1 MRVLCSGMLVGTPHQ
16 GGATWAVLQWVLGL
30 RSLGH
35 EVTVVEQLA
44 GPVTAA
50 QRAYAATV
58 ERQTGVAAV
67 LFAGEAGELA
77 RRTGPVDLVVNLSGV
92 LRDEALL
99 SLAPA
104 RLYVDL
110 DPGFTQV
117 WHASGAD
124 VGLRGH
130 TAHATVGLCVGTR
143 GSAVPTVGLP
153 WLPVLPP
160 VVLDRW
166 TPGPV
171 PQPTATGMA
180 TSVGHWRSYGS
191 LDWAGVR
198 YGQRAHSARRL
209 LEVPARSP
217 LPVRFALGIS
227 DRETADLEL
236 LDRAGWTLV
245 DPAVVAGTP
254 DDYRSFVRGSAVEL
268 GIAKSGYVAARTG
281 WFSDR
286 SACYLAAGR
295 PVVAQ
300 DTGWSGALPTG
311 DGLHA
316 YDDADGAVAAL
327 EHVVASPARAS
338 AAACEL
344 ARAHLDARLVLGR
357 LLEAVT

>member
-1 MRVLCSGMLVGTPHQ
+1 MRVLLSGMLVGSPHQ

-30 RSLGH
+30 RALGH
-35 EVTVVEQLA
+35 DVTVVEQLPAPPTA
-44 GPVTAA
+44 G
-50 QRAYAATV
+50 QLAYAATV
-58 ERQTGVAAV
+58 ERQTGVAPV
-67 LFAGEAGELA
+67 LFTGESGELA
-77 RRTGPVDLVVNLSGV
+77 RRTGPVDLLVNLSGL

-99 SLAPA
+99 ALAPV

-117 WHASGAD
+117 WHATGAD
-124 VGLRGH
+124 VGLPGH
-130 TAHATVGLCVGTR
+130 TAHATVGLRVGTAA
-143 GSAVPTVGLP
+143 SPVPTGGLR

-171 PQPTATGMA
+171 RGSGV

-191 LDWAGVR
+191 VEWAGVQ

-209 LEVPARSP
+209 LDVPGRSP
-217 LPVRFALGIS
+217 LPVRLALGIS
-227 DRETADLEL
+227 PQETADLAR
-236 LDRAGWTLV
+236 LDRAGWTLL

-254 DDYRSFVRGSAVEL
+254 DDYRSFVRGSAAEL
-268 GIAKSGYVAARTG
+268 GIAKRGYVAGRTG

-300 DTGWSGALPTG
+300 DTGWSAVLPTG
-311 DGLHA
+311 PGLQA

-327 EHVVASPARAS
+327 ERVAADPAGAS
-338 AAACEL
+338 AAASEV
-344 ARAHLDARLVLGR
+344 AREHLDARVVLGR